1 MGVFFYLK
9 GQAKNCF
16 RNFFNAFRLITGR
29 QRPYSGGTIMKKIII
44 ALLLLGSIF
53 ANSFAQEYDV
63 VEVGEE
69 VSGHTNEVYL
79 SAGSLSGLSFILLVG
94 SLGLIAANKEESV
107 PLCFTAGYNH
117 YFRDEHLGV
126 GGFISYEPTFGMNM
140 LSLQAKITGQYGW
153 ERFKI
158 YHSLSAG
165 AMVLGIGDS
174 GPQVI
179 PMFNLTWLGLK
190 FDFDKWNIFIDSSI
204 GSTAL
209 LQLGA
214 SFKF

>member
-1 MGVFFYLK
+1 
-9 GQAKNCF
+9 
-16 RNFFNAFRLITGR
+16 
-29 QRPYSGGTIMKKIII
+29 MKKIII

-69 VSGHTNEVYL
+69 VSGNTNEVYL
-79 SAGSLSGLSFILLVG
+79 TAGTNSALPFALTVITF
-94 SLGLIAANKEESV
+94 GLITLGENKEIMPV
-107 PLCFTAGYNH
+107 TFTAGYNH
-117 YFRDEHLGV
+117 YFNDEHLGV
-126 GGFISYEPTFGMNM
+126 GGFVSYEQFFGMN
-140 LSLQAKITGQYGW
+140 LVSLQAKITGQYGW
-153 ERFKI
+153 EHVKL
-158 YHSLSAG
+158 YHAFSLGAAG
-165 AMVLGIGDS
+165 IFGNS
-174 GPQVI
+174 SPQVI

>member
-1 MGVFFYLK
+1 
-9 GQAKNCF
+9 
-16 RNFFNAFRLITGR
+16 
-29 QRPYSGGTIMKKIII
+29 MKKIII
-44 ALLLLGSIF
+44 ALLILGTIC
-53 ANSFAQEYDV
+53 ANTFAQEY
-63 VEVGEE
+63 EVIEAGQE
-69 VSGHTNEVYL
+69 VSGNTNEVYL
-79 SAGSLSGLSFILLVG
+79 TAGTMSGLSFILLVG
-94 SLGLIAANKEESV
+94 SLGLIAANKEEAV

-117 YFRDEHLGV
+117 YFSDEHLGV

-153 ERFKI
+153 EHFKI
-158 YHSLSAG
+158 YHSFSAG
-165 AMVLGIGDS
+165 AMVLGIGNS
-174 GPQVI
+174 SPQVI

-214 SFKF
+214 SYKF